1 MTLPDNLAG
10 LLQAILAALIAY
22 AGVRY
27 TGRRAEKAAEA
38 TQGSADL
45 KAAAEEWRT
54 LKDEYRDRLE
64 AVEARQ
70 ARTEEDLEKERD
82 HSRRQDRDLYRLRR
96 ALDSWIRWADY
107 LVENWDAIRAEP
119 TPPTPPSTPH
129 EMKEKNR

>member
-1 MTLPDNLAG
+1 MTLPDNFVA
-10 LLQAILAALIAY
+10 LLQGIMAALIAY

-27 TGRRAEKAAEA
+27 TGRRAEKAAET

-54 LKDEYRDRLE
+54 LKDEYRARLE

-96 ALDSWIRWADY
+96 ALDAWTRWADH
-107 LVENWDAIRAEP
+107 LVENWATIREKDD
-119 TPPTPPSTPH
+119 PPTPPATAM
-129 EMKEKNR
+129 ELKEKDR